1 MAQVSIYLR
10 GAHAVVAVYD
20 IRRQKSFLRALK
32 YIDDIMSQA
41 MPPLVVALVGN
52 KEDLNDE
59 REVEYEDALMHA
71 KNNNLIFME
80 TSAKTSTNVDQLFE
94 TISEKLIEEVIKR
107 KNDLEMRKMLKLAA
121 TQATNNQNKCCFR

>member
-1 MAQVSIYLR
+1 MLR

-20 IRRQKSFLRALK
+20 IRTQKSYLRALK

-41 MPPLVVALVGN
+41 VPPLVVALVGN

-59 REVEYEDALMHA
+59 REVRYEDALNYA

-94 TISEKLIEEVIKR
+94 TISEKLTEEVIKR
-107 KNDLEMRKMLKLAA
+107 KSDLEMRKKLKLAA
-121 TQATNNQNKCCFR
+121 TQATNNRNKCCFS

>member
-1 MAQVSIYLR
+1 MAEVSIYLR
-10 GAHAVVAVYD
+10 GAHAIVAVYD
-20 IRRQKSFLRALK
+20 IRSHKTFLRALK

-41 MPPLVVALVGN
+41 IPPLVVALVGN

-59 REVEYEDALMHA
+59 REVQYEDALMYA

-107 KNDLEMRKMLKLAA
+107 KNDLEMRKKLKLAA
-121 TQATNNQNKCCFR
+121 TQATNNRNKCCFR